1 MEHVEEAVALLET
14 TRNRLDLARGLC
26 ALGEHCVSTTPD
38 RARDLLG
45 RALDLAETCTADRLR
60 STVSARLAE
69 LGVDVPAA
77 PRQRASLT
85 ASERR
90 IAELAADGVAFP
102 EIAQSLFVT
111 TRTVTTIVGSV
122 SERLGAAS
130 PRELRTALDR
140 LLRRLTRL
148 KSTPSRS
155 QAPAARVV
163 ERPGR
168 DASTQRGEP
177 TMTIESTAP
186 TGSSPVEPSGKAC
199 RLRGLCAGAVHL
211 PGDPGYDEAR
221 MPWNVAVDQRPAA
234 VAYPACADEVSE
246 IVRAAAA
253 SGLRVAPQGTGHN
266 AGPLGRLDDVV
277 LLRTSAMTGV
287 HIDPAR
293 RIARVEAGVL
303 WLDVVEAAAAHGL
316 AALHGSSPDVG
327 VVGYT
332 LGGGIGWYARQLG
345 MATNSVTAV
354 ELVLGDGTQV
364 RADEDTN
371 PDLFWAV
378 RGGGGSFG
386 VVTAMEFR
394 LFDIDTAYAGMLL
407 WDQEHA
413 EKVLR
418 AWAEWTVD
426 APDCVTTS
434 FRMLNLPPMPELP
447 EFLRGRT
454 ARGDR
459 RRGARRRRD
468 RHRDPGRPARPG
480 AGDGHVRTGAGGR
493 PGAAAHGPRGPDARR
508 LGLHDPG
515 RPAGRGDRGLPRP
528 DRPRLGL
535 DPARGRAPAARRGAR
550 PSARRAR
557 GRCPCSTA
565 SSCSSVSPSR

>member
-1 MEHVEEAVALLET
+1 
-14 TRNRLDLARGLC
+14 
-26 ALGEHCVSTTPD
+26 
-38 RARDLLG
+38 
-45 RALDLAETCTADRLR
+45 
-60 STVSARLAE
+60 
-69 LGVDVPAA
+69 
-77 PRQRASLT
+77 
-85 ASERR
+85 
-90 IAELAADGVAFP
+90 
-102 EIAQSLFVT
+102 
-111 TRTVTTIVGSV
+111 
-122 SERLGAAS
+122 
-130 PRELRTALDR
+130 
-140 LLRRLTRL
+140 
-148 KSTPSRS
+148 
-155 QAPAARVV
+155 
-163 ERPGR
+163 
-168 DASTQRGEP
+168 
-177 TMTIESTAP
+177 MTIESTAP

-413 EKVLR
+413 EEVLR

-447 EFLRGRT
+447 EFLRGRQLVVIDGAVLADDET
-454 ARGDR
+454 ATGILAALRALEPEMDTFARVPAAGLVRLHMDPEGPTPAVSASTILADLPDAAIEAFLALTDRGSGSTLLAAELR
-459 RRGARRRRD
+459 QLGGALARPAEGAGAMPVLDGRFVLFGVAMAMTPEMGAQGHADATALVDALTAYSSGRD
-468 RHRDPGRPARPG
+468 YLNFAEVPVDVSASFPERTWQRLKGIRSAVDPGGLLKANHP
-480 AGDGHVRTGAGGR
+480 V
-493 PGAAAHGPRGPDARR
+493 PR
-508 LGLHDPG
+508 LYEN
-515 RPAGRGDRGLPRP
+515 GLPT
-528 DRPRLGL
+528 
-535 DPARGRAPAARRGAR
+535 
-550 PSARRAR
+550 S
-557 GRCPCSTA
+557 
-565 SSCSSVSPSR
+565 